1 MSLGA
6 SELFLVL
13 VVVLLLFGGKKLP
26 DTARQLGRGI
36 HELRRSYLDIKRE
49 VSEPFTQTP
58 TNPTNA
64 NKQSL
69 NAPPNTQPRRDTEEP
84 PQAS

>member
-1 MSLGA
+1 MNLGA

-13 VVVLLLFGGKKLP
+13 VVILLLFGGKRLP
-26 DTARQLGRGI
+26 ETARQLGRGI
-36 HELRRSYLDIKRE
+36 HDLRRSYLDIKRE
-49 VSEPFTQTP
+49 VSEPFTQPHT
-58 TNPTNA
+58 TQSTA

-69 NAPPNTQPRRDTEEP
+69 NAPPNTQPRTDSEEP